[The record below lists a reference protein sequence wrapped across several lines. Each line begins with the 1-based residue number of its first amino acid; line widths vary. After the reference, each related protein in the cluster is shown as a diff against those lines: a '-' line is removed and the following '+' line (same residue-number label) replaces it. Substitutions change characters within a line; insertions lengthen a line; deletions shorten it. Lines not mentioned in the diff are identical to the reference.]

1 MLSII
6 VIGRN
11 EREHLRRL
19 VSSFQFLR
27 DKWNDVQTIFV
38 DSASKDG
45 TYEHAIE
52 LFDEC
57 YRLEESDYLCAS
69 AGRAVGTEKATQE
82 WLLYLDADM
91 EVCPEFFSEVD
102 LTTKCN
108 ENVGYIGKYVNI
120 FDDNHTQITRFKSGN
135 GNGIARRIGGAVL
148 LRREKVL
155 RAGNWNPSLF
165 SHEEDELYSRLKIS
179 NNSIQFIDIPMVKH
193 YTEKRGKVSTLIY
206 ILFPWGGMGK
216 KYYGMGQVLAAKTKN
231 REIMA
236 YIKFDPFSFLYWSG
250 IIFSILLIIFGD
262 LVSGSI
268 ILTAT
273 VFLYFIKNG
282 FSDLLI
288 RSAEI
293 PQIITGWFKYNDK
306 YRPKIVDQFNRLT
319 DILNH

>member
-11 EREHLRRL
+11 EREHLQRL
-19 VSSFQFLR
+19 VSSFQFL
-27 DKWNDVQTIFV
+27 KEKSNNVQTIFV

-91 EVCPEFFSEVD
+91 EVCPEFFCEVD
-102 LTTKCN
+102 LITKSN
-108 ENVGYIGKYVNI
+108 GNIGYIGKYINI
-120 FDDNHTQITRFKSGN
+120 FEDNHTQITRFKSSK

-148 LRREKVL
+148 LRRENVL

-165 SHEEDELYSRLKIS
+165 SHEEDELYSRLKIG

-193 YTEKRGKVSTLIY
+193 YTEKRGKASTLIY

-236 YIKFDPFSFLYWSG
+236 YIMFDPFSFFYWLG
-250 IIFSILLIIFGD
+250 ITLAIILTFFGEP
-262 LVSGSI
+262 VNGSV

-273 VFLYFIKNG
+273 VILYFIKNG

-306 YRPKIVDQFNRLT
+306 YRPKVVDQFHRLT
-319 DILNH
+319 DISNH